1 MTYIVL
7 NVVKFDEEELV
18 FKPHHKVLINVEEI
32 GCIEENINDHI
43 SKVWFKRSD
52 GYVLVAEPFNTLLE
66 LIKGLQPYVPN
77 SLDENL

>member
-52 GYVLVAEPFNTLLE
+52 GYVLVAESFNTLLE